1 MIADR
6 LQEIIDLARAASP
19 QRWRLGVLAVASALV
34 AAIAAGFG
42 VGPFLA
48 VMVAFPAVLAVVNPG
63 TQLPIAVMVIVIVEW
78 LGSGGSVTSPAV
90 VVLTFGLFVFHT
102 AIALLAVTPHG
113 AGAPPVVLRRWVQR
127 SGVVVAATVGVWAFV
142 VVLEQRAP
150 PPDGFLVV
158 LSLGALAVAAW
169 FARERS
175 LTRE

>member
-6 LQEIIDLARAASP
+6 LQRLIDLARAASP
-19 QRWRLGVLAVASALV
+19 QRWRVGTLAVASALV

-42 VGPFLA
+42 IGPLLA
-48 VMVAFPAVLAVVNPG
+48 VMVALPAVVAVVNPG
-63 TQLPIAVMVIVIVEW
+63 TQLGIAVMVIVIVEW

-90 VVLTFGLFVFHT
+90 VVLALGLFVFHT
-102 AIALLAVTPHG
+102 AIALLAITPHG
-113 AGAPPVVLRRWVQR
+113 AGAPTVVLRRWVQR
-127 SGVVVAATVGVWAFV
+127 SGVVAAVTVGMWTFV